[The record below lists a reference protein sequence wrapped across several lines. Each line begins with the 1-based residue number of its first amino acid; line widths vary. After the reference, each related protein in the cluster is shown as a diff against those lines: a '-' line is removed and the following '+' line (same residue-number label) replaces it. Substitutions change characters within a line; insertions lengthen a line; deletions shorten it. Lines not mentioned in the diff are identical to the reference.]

1 MPPRLGTTLED
12 YFAAKRPPPALF
24 AMNAPEDV
32 REPSS
37 ASGILIWL
45 GFLSLILWARIGSS
59 WALAAAAVF
68 VCASFLKARGSPR
81 RAISALLLGVG
92 IAVGIRTDMVD
103 RRLTEDWQSHWDGR
117 SEEVGLELERVMNEL
132 VARGDSSVTRVVGA
146 ATTAAERANLQD
158 SLQAVVDESGMAGA
172 AVYGPDGR
180 LVAWAGGHRGR
191 VPDGAREGA
200 THYSYH
206 GTPLFSYLYF
216 TAEIPDGLGTAM
228 VASLMRSDLPEAFAS
243 GLGDFVSRFR
253 DETGERIRIARS
265 DTVAGPGVFD
275 FGWEGEPPLLSFTV
289 QEPDPPVRRSERRGR
304 GIHIVIA
311 LAALVWL
318 IESFGGPRRDLPY
331 SVAALV
337 AAGAVLPL
345 EGLLTTR
352 HLIDPDYFRLFGPFS
367 LPLGRVLMLSVAAVP
382 LAVLVAPRRDRVGN
396 WLAPPVVA
404 LTFPLVLHW
413 MGQGA
418 SLELLG
424 TTDTRWIV
432 FQASTTLILTLI
444 AGVALACRAPGG
456 ARWVPSLVFL
466 GIAAAAMLSIGV
478 GVGVRVGPDVSLPL
492 SALWML
498 PAVLMV
504 RGLDGSRRRSY
515 MRWFCAF
522 WLAGT
527 AALPFA
533 WSMRT
538 EARLAIAESQMA
550 QLGVTPEPYPDSLL
564 ARFARQADY
573 MDLTGAGDVELMY
586 QAWVTSGLAA
596 QGSPILLTLWS
607 AEDVPI
613 QELGLGVKGERSPAV
628 DAALPDL
635 RASGMP
641 EYRRPGE
648 TDVHHLLAVPLG
660 GGRLLT
666 GAIPPRRTIDAP
678 SGLGPLFA
686 SVEEG
691 ADQEFLTL
699 VSTADAAAPAEGASV
714 AWTRNDEG
722 WRGEGVARFPDGPY
736 AVFYTLS
743 IPNLQVMLARATLV
757 LALNLAVFAI
767 LWILSVGIVG
777 MPFPGPV
784 DWRGL
789 YHSFRARVTWTLF
802 GFFILSSVLFG
813 ALAYRTLA
821 GASERT
827 ATALAERVVSQIG
840 EAYLEEGGSMES
852 LARRVGADLL
862 EYRDGELVGG
872 SVDEL
877 IELGLYEGWVDPR
890 IYDDLETRQRLRASK
905 VENLGGWQ
913 YVMAHRRLPDG
924 DIVAS
929 PVPLR
934 AGAAALRR
942 RDVADL
948 LGFAIVLGP
957 VLSLGLALLVGQ
969 ALTRPIQTLQVASE
983 RVGSGNLAVHLP
995 DDRVDE
1001 FGSVF
1006 AAFNRMVLRLDNAR
1020 RELLRTTRRTEAIV
1034 EEVATGVIA
1043 VDTGGRITVANPRAE
1058 LLLEASL
1065 EAGSAIP
1072 GTGPHA
1078 AELAAWLADFYGEGA
1093 AVESDADFQWGERR
1107 IRARARRIS
1116 HESHLGG
1123 VVVNLE
1129 DVTDELRSERILAW
1143 GEMANQVAHEVKN
1156 PLTPM
1161 KLSVQHLR
1169 RAWSDRKS
1177 DFGRILERNVSA
1189 ILTEIDRLASIARSF
1204 ARLASPGAAEQGP
1217 LVSVDLATV
1226 LREVLDLY
1234 RGGGESGIRVE
1245 SDLSEPLPPVLCR
1258 PDELKEVLLNLLEN
1272 ARAAMPGGGVVRI
1285 GARETEGR
1293 DAMVLVTVD
1302 DEGTGIPAK
1311 LLPRIFEPRFS
1322 TRSTGSGLGL
1332 PIAKRLVDS
1341 WGAVMEVESTV
1352 GRGTRVSVRLRRG
1365 KTGSGAQ
1372 PPGETGLGDAD
1383 TGRVE

>member
-1 MPPRLGTTLED
+1 MTDAG
-12 YFAAKRPPPALF
+12 
-24 AMNAPEDV
+24 DV
-32 REPSS
+32 RGPSAAS
-37 ASGILIWL
+37 AILVWM
-45 GFLSLILWARIGSS
+45 GFASLVLWARLESS

-68 VCASFLKARGSPR
+68 ACASLIRARGGAR
-81 RAISALLLGVG
+81 HLVSALLVVAGV
-92 IAVGIRTDMVD
+92 AVGFRTDLVD
-103 RRLTEDWQSHWDGR
+103 RRLTNEWRSYWDGR
-117 SEEVGLELERVMNEL
+117 RGEVGVELERVMSDL
-132 VARGDSSVTRVVGA
+132 VARGDSSVARVARTV
-146 ATTAAERANLQD
+146 AAEAGRGALQD
-158 SLQAVVDESGMAGA
+158 SLRVVVEEPGITGA
-172 AVYGPDGR
+172 AVYGPGGR

-191 VPDGAREGA
+191 VPDEVPRA
-200 THYSYH
+200 TSQYSYF
-206 GTPLFSYLYF
+206 GTPLFSHLYF
-216 TAEIPDGLGTAM
+216 TAEIPGGLGTAM
-228 VASLMRSDLPEAFAS
+228 VASLMRSELPEAFAS

-253 DETGERIRIARS
+253 EETGERIRIARS
-265 DTVAGPGVFD
+265 DRVSGPGVFD
-275 FGWEGEPPLLSFTV
+275 FGWEDEPLLSFTV
-289 QEPDPPVRRSERRGR
+289 EEPDPLTRRSERRGR
-304 GIHIVIA
+304 GVYIVIA
-311 LAALVWL
+311 LAGLVWL
-318 IESFGGPRRDLPY
+318 IESFGGPRRDPPY
-331 SVAALV
+331 SVVALCAA
-337 AAGAVLPL
+337 AAVLPL
-345 EGLLTTR
+345 EGLLATPD
-352 HLIDPDYFRLFGPFS
+352 LVDPDFFRLRGP
-367 LPLGRVLMLSVAAVP
+367 LPLTLGRVLMLCVAAVP
-382 LAVLVAPRRDRVGN
+382 LAMMVAPRWKAVGS
-396 WLAPPVVA
+396 WLAPPVVG
-404 LTFPLVLHW
+404 LGFPLVLVW
-413 MGQGA
+413 MARSA

-424 TTDTRWIV
+424 TTDGRWIV
-432 FQASTTLILTLI
+432 FQGSIILMLTLI
-444 AGVALACRAPGG
+444 AGVALACRARGRGGSAPGLI
-456 ARWVPSLVFL
+456 VL
-466 GIAAAAMLSIGV
+466 GIAVAAVLSV
-478 GVGVRVGPDVSLPL
+478 GVAMGVRVGPRVALPL
-492 SALWML
+492 SALWLL
-498 PAVLMV
+498 PTTLVA
-504 RGLDGSRRRSY
+504 RGLHGARRMSHV
-515 MRWFCAF
+515 RWFCAF

-533 WSMRT
+533 WSLRT
-538 EARLAIAESQMA
+538 EARLEVAETQMA
-550 QLGVTPEPYPDSLL
+550 RLGVTPEPYPDSLVQL
-564 ARFARQADY
+564 FARHAVS
-573 MDLTGAGDVELMY
+573 LEEAGVGDVELMY
-586 QAWVTSGLAA
+586 RAWVTSGLAA
-596 QGSPILLTLWS
+596 QGSPIFLTLWS
-607 AEDVPI
+607 EEDVPL
-613 QELGLGVKGERSPAV
+613 QELRLGVKGERSPAV

-635 RASGMP
+635 RSGGGP

-691 ADQEFLTL
+691 GDQEFLTL
-699 VSTADAAAPAEGASV
+699 VRTAAGTPPAQGGTVS
-714 AWTRNDEG
+714 WTRNDEG
-722 WRGEGVARFPDGPY
+722 WRGEGLARYPDGLY
-736 AVFYTLS
+736 LVFHTLS
-743 IPNLQVMLARATLV
+743 IPNPQVMLARATLV
-757 LALNLAVFAI
+757 LALNLGAFAV
-767 LWILSVGIVG
+767 LWLLSLGVLG

-789 YHSFRARVTWTLF
+789 YQSFRARVTWTLF
-802 GFFILSSVLFG
+802 GFFILSSALFG

-840 EAYLEEGGSMES
+840 EAYVEEGGSMES

-862 EYRDGELVGG
+862 EYRNGELVGG

-890 IYDDLETRQRLRASK
+890 IYDDLETRQRLRASR
-905 VENLGGWQ
+905 VEDLGGWR

-957 VLSLGLALLVGQ
+957 LLSLGLALLVGQ

-995 DDRVDE
+995 EERVDE

-1078 AELAAWLADFYGEGA
+1078 AELAEWLGRFYGQGT

-1107 IRARARRIS
+1107 IRARARRIA
-1116 HESHLGG
+1116 HEGHLGG

-1156 PLTPM
+1156 PLTPI

-1169 RAWSDRKS
+1169 RAWSDRRR
-1177 DFGRILERNVSA
+1177 DFGRILERNVGA
-1189 ILTEIDRLASIARSF
+1189 ILSEIDRLASIARSF
-1204 ARLASPGAAEQGP
+1204 SRLASPGAAGQGP
-1217 LVSVDLATV
+1217 IVSVDLAGV

-1234 RGGGESGIRVE
+1234 RGAGESAIRVE
-1245 SDLSEPLPPVLCR
+1245 SDAPDSLPPVLCR

-1285 GARETEGR
+1285 GAKELGGAES
-1293 DAMVLVTVD
+1293 MVLVTVA
-1302 DEGTGIPAK
+1302 DEGTGIPAE

-1341 WGAVMEVESTV
+1341 WGGLMEVDSVV
-1352 GRGTRVSVRLRRG
+1352 GEGTRVSVRLMAG
-1365 KTGSGAQ
+1365 GDGSGPATEDDAQ
-1372 PPGETGLGDAD
+1372 VGAGDGGAI
-1383 TGRVE
+1383 R

>member
-1 MPPRLGTTLED
+1 MTGR
-12 YFAAKRPPPALF
+12 K
-24 AMNAPEDV
+24 DV
-32 REPSS
+32 RGPPS
-37 ASGILIWL
+37 ASGFLIWM
-45 GFLSLILWARIGSS
+45 GFLSLILWARSETS
-59 WALAAAAVF
+59 WVLAAAAVF
-68 VCASFLKARGSPR
+68 ACASAIKGRGSPR
-81 RAISALLLGVG
+81 DGIAALLL
-92 IAVGIRTDMVD
+92 AVGVAVGLHTDLVD
-103 RRLTEDWQSHWDGR
+103 RQLTEDWQSYWEARRD
-117 SEEVGLELERVMNEL
+117 EVAVELDREL
-132 VARGDSSVTRVVGA
+132 SALVVRGDSSVARVVA
-146 ATTAAERANLQD
+146 SATTAEERSILQD
-158 SLQAVVDESGMAGA
+158 SLRTVVDEGGMAGA

-180 LVAWAGGHRGR
+180 LVVWAGGHRGR
-191 VPDGAREGA
+191 FPEEVVEGGGQ
-200 THYSYH
+200 YSYF
-206 GTPLFSYLYF
+206 GTSLFSYLYF
-216 TAEIPDGLGTAM
+216 TAEIPGGLGTA
-228 VASLMRSDLPEAFAS
+228 VVVSLMRADLPEAFAS

-253 DETGERIRIARS
+253 EETGERIRIVRS
-265 DTVAGPGVFD
+265 DRVAGPGVFD
-275 FGWEGEPPLLSFTV
+275 FEWPDEALLSFTV
-289 QEPDPPVRRSERRGR
+289 QEPDPLTRRSERRGR

-311 LAALVWL
+311 LAALVWVL
-318 IESFGGPRRDLPY
+318 ESFGGPRRDLPY
-331 SVAALV
+331 SVAALF
-337 AAGAVLPL
+337 AAAAVLPL
-345 EGLLTTR
+345 KGLPMTPDLV
-352 HLIDPDYFRLFGPFS
+352 DPAFFRLSGPFP
-367 LPLGRVLMLSVAAVP
+367 LPLGRVLMLCAATVP
-382 LAVLVAPRRDRVGN
+382 LAVLVAPRWKRVGS
-396 WLAPPVVA
+396 WLAPPIVA
-404 LTFPLVLHW
+404 LGFPLVLHW
-413 MGQGA
+413 MGQSA

-424 TTDTRWIV
+424 TSDGRWLV
-432 FQASTTLILTLI
+432 FQASITLILTLI
-444 AGVALACRAPGG
+444 AGVALACRVPGG
-456 ARWVPSLVFL
+456 TRSAPSLVFL
-466 GIAAAAMLSIGV
+466 GIAVAAMLSIGV
-478 GVGVRVGPDVSLPL
+478 AVGIRVGPHVSVPL

-504 RGLDGSRRRSY
+504 RGLDGSRHLSY
-515 MRWFCAF
+515 VRWFCAF

-538 EARLAIAESQMA
+538 EARLEVAEMQMA
-550 QLGVTPEPYPDSLL
+550 RLGETPEPYPDSLL
-564 ARFARQADY
+564 ERFARQADSL
-573 MDLTGAGDVELMY
+573 DQTGAGDVELMY

-596 QGSPILLTLWS
+596 QGSPIFLTLWS
-607 AEDVPI
+607 EDNVPR
-613 QELGLGVKGERSPAV
+613 QDLRLGVKGERSPAV
-628 DAALPDL
+628 DAALPEF
-635 RASGMP
+635 RASGTR

-648 TDVHHLLAVPLG
+648 TDVHHLFAAPLG
-660 GGRLLT
+660 SGRLVT

-691 ADQEFLTL
+691 GDEEFLTL
-699 VSTADAAAPAEGASV
+699 VRTPDGTTPSEGSPV
-714 AWTRNDEG
+714 VWTRNDEG
-722 WRGEGVARFPDGPY
+722 WRGEGLARYPDGPY
-736 AVFYTLS
+736 LVFYTLS
-743 IPNLQVMLARATLV
+743 IPNLQVMLARATLS
-757 LALNLAVFAI
+757 LALDLAVFSI
-767 LWILSVGIVG
+767 LWLLSVGILG
-777 MPFPGPV
+777 LRFPGPV

-789 YHSFRARVTWTLF
+789 FHSFRARVTWTLF
-802 GFFILSSVLFG
+802 GFFILSSALFG

-827 ATALAERVVSQIG
+827 ATALAERVVAQID
-840 EAYLEEGGSMES
+840 EAYVEEGGSMES

-862 EYRDGELVGG
+862 EYRNGELVGG

-890 IYDDLETRQRLRASK
+890 IYDDLETRQSLRASK
-905 VENLGGWQ
+905 VENLGGWR
-913 YVMAHRRLPDG
+913 YVMAYRNLPDG

-957 VLSLGLALLVGQ
+957 VLSLGLALFVGQ

-995 DDRVDE
+995 EDRVDE

-1058 LLLEASL
+1058 LLLETSL

-1072 GTGPHA
+1072 GTDPHA
-1078 AELAAWLADFYGEGA
+1078 AELADWLADSYGEGE
-1093 AVESDADFQWGERR
+1093 AVESGADFQWGERR
-1107 IRARARRIS
+1107 IRARARRIA
-1116 HESHLGG
+1116 HEGHLGG

-1156 PLTPM
+1156 PLTPI

-1169 RAWSDRKS
+1169 RAWSDRRS
-1177 DFGRILERNVSA
+1177 DFGRILERNVGA

-1204 ARLASPGAAEQGP
+1204 SRLASPGAAEQGP
-1217 LVSVDLATV
+1217 LVSVDLVGV

-1234 RGGGESGIRVE
+1234 QGGGEAAIRFE
-1245 SDLSEPLPPVLCR
+1245 SHLSDSLPLVLCR

-1272 ARAAMPGGGVVRI
+1272 ARAAMPSGGVVRI
-1285 GARETEGR
+1285 GARELDSPDT
-1293 DAMVLVTVD
+1293 MVLVTVD
-1302 DEGTGIPAK
+1302 DEGTGIPAE
-1311 LLPRIFEPRFS
+1311 LLPHIFEPRFS

-1341 WGAVMEVESTV
+1341 WGGVLEVESVV
-1352 GRGTRVSVRLRRG
+1352 GKGTRVSVRLRKG
-1365 KTGSGAQ
+1365 TAGSGPKLPA
-1372 PPGETGLGDAD
+1372 GTDLGDGDA
-1383 TGRVE
+1383 GAIE

>member
-1 MPPRLGTTLED
+1 MTDREDGRGPP
-12 YFAAKRPPPALF
+12 
-24 AMNAPEDV
+24 
-32 REPSS
+32 S
-37 ASGILIWL
+37 ASGFLVWF
-45 GFLSLILWARIGSS
+45 GFLSLILWARVENP
-59 WALAAAAVF
+59 WALALAAVC
-68 VCASFLKARGSPR
+68 VCASFFKARGGAR
-81 RAISALLLGVG
+81 HVISALLLAAGIVVG
-92 IAVGIRTDMVD
+92 LHTDLVD
-103 RRLTEDWQSHWDGR
+103 RRLTEDWQSYWEER
-117 SEEVGLELERVMNEL
+117 SAEVGLELERVLNEL
-132 VARGDSSVTRVVGA
+132 VTRGDSSVTRLVGVT
-146 ATTAAERANLQD
+146 ATARERAALQD
-158 SLQAVVDESGMAGA
+158 SLQAVVEESGMSGAG
-172 AVYGPDGR
+172 VYGPDGR
-180 LVAWAGGHRGR
+180 LVVWAGGHRGR
-191 VPDGAREGA
+191 VPQEVLEAPSQ
-200 THYSYH
+200 YSYS

-216 TAEIPDGLGTAM
+216 TAEIPGGLGTAM
-228 VASLMRSDLPEAFAS
+228 VASLMRSDLPEAFAT

-253 DETGERIRIARS
+253 EETGEGIRIAHS
-265 DTVAGPGVFD
+265 DRVAGPGVFD
-275 FGWEGEPPLLSFTV
+275 FGWEDEPLLSIAV
-289 QEPDPPVRRSERRGR
+289 EEPDPLTRRSERRGR

-311 LAALVWL
+311 LAALVWF
-318 IESFGGPRRDLPY
+318 IESFGGPKRDLPY
-331 SVAALV
+331 SVAALL
-337 AAGAVLPL
+337 AAAAVLPL
-345 EGLLTTR
+345 EGLLTAA
-352 HLIDPDYFRLFGPFS
+352 HLVDPAFFRLPGPFP

-382 LAVLVAPRRDRVGN
+382 LAVLVAPRWKRVGS
-396 WLAPPVVA
+396 WLAPPMVA
-404 LTFPLVLHW
+404 LSFPLVLGL
-413 MGQGA
+413 MEQGA

-424 TTDTRWIV
+424 TTDVRWIV
-432 FQASTTLILTLI
+432 FQASITLILALI
-444 AGVALACRAPGG
+444 AGVTMACRVPGRTG
-456 ARWVPSLVFL
+456 SAPSLVIL

-478 GVGVRVGPDVSLPL
+478 AVGVRVGPHVSLPL

-498 PAVLMV
+498 PAVLVV
-504 RGLDGSRRRSY
+504 RGLDGSRHLSY
-515 MRWFCAF
+515 VRWFCAF

-527 AALPFA
+527 AALPFS

-538 EARLAIAESQMA
+538 EARLQIAETQMA
-550 QLGVTPEPYPDSLL
+550 RLGVTPEPYPDSLL
-564 ARFARQADY
+564 ERFALQADA
-573 MDLTGAGDVELMY
+573 LEQAGAGDVELMY
-586 QAWVTSGLAA
+586 QAWVNSGLAA
-596 QGSPILLTLWS
+596 QGSPIFLTLWS
-607 AEDVPI
+607 EDNVPL
-613 QELGLGVKGERSPAV
+613 QELRLGIKGERSPVV
-628 DAALPDL
+628 DAVLPDL
-635 RASGMP
+635 RASGMH
-641 EYRRPGE
+641 EYRRPGQ
-648 TDVHHLLAVPLG
+648 TDVHHLLGVPLG
-660 GGRLLT
+660 SGRFVT
-666 GAIPPRRTIDAP
+666 GAIPPRRTIDVP

-691 ADQEFLTL
+691 GDQEFLTL
-699 VSTADAAAPAEGASV
+699 VRTAGGTTPTEGGSV
-714 AWTRNDEG
+714 VWTRNDEG
-722 WRGEGVARFPDGPY
+722 WGGRGLARYPDGLY
-736 AVFYTLS
+736 SVFYTLS
-743 IPNLQVMLARATLV
+743 IPNMQVMLARATLV
-757 LALNLAVFAI
+757 LAIDLAAFAV
-767 LWILSVGIVG
+767 LWLLSVGILG
-777 MPFPGPV
+777 LRFPGPV

-789 YHSFRARVTWTLF
+789 YYSFRARVTWTLF
-802 GFFILSSVLFG
+802 GFFILSSALFG

-827 ATALAERVVSQIG
+827 ATALAERVVAQIG

-877 IELGLYEGWVDPR
+877 IELGLYEGWVDPL

-1058 LLLEASL
+1058 LLLETSL

-1072 GTGPHA
+1072 RTGPHA
-1078 AELAAWLADFYGEGA
+1078 AELGAWVSGFYRAGG

-1107 IRARARRIS
+1107 IRARARRIA
-1116 HESHLGG
+1116 HEGHLGG

-1177 DFGRILERNVSA
+1177 DFGRILERNVRA

-1204 ARLASPGAAEQGP
+1204 SRLASPGAAEQGP
-1217 LVSVDLATV
+1217 LVSVELVGV

-1234 RGGGESGIRVE
+1234 RGGGESAIRIE
-1245 SDLSEPLPPVLCR
+1245 SDLSDALPLVLCR

-1272 ARAAMPGGGVVRI
+1272 ARAAMPGGGAVRI
-1285 GARETEGR
+1285 GAKVPGGE
-1293 DAMVLVTVD
+1293 DSMVLVTVD
-1302 DEGTGIPAK
+1302 DEGTGIPAE
-1311 LLPRIFEPRFS
+1311 LLPHIFEPRFS

-1341 WGAVMEVESTV
+1341 WGGAMEVESVV
-1352 GRGTRVSVRLRRG
+1352 GTGTRVSVRLRMG
-1365 KTGSGAQ
+1365 TGASASRLS
-1372 PPGETGLGDAD
+1372 EDADASEDADLGDGDAV
-1383 TGRVE
+1383 TIV